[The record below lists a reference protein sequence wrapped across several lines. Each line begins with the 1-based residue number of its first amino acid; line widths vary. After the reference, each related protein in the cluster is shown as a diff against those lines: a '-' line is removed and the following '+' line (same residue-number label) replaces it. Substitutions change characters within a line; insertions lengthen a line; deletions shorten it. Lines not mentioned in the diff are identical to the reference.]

1 MAALRRNLH
10 LFIFSD
16 NVPIA
21 DEIAMKQEALR
32 RGLLCMGPDQGTAY
46 LGGVGLGFANVV
58 ARGRVGCVAAS
69 GTGLQAVVSRLDA
82 LGEGVSHAI
91 GVGGRDLS
99 EAVGG
104 AMTLFALD
112 ALAADPATEGIVL
125 VSKPPHPSVLDR
137 VEARLAAIPKP
148 TVICCVGAK
157 PRSPGKVVWVDTL
170 QQAADAIVAAMAGQR
185 WDSAPLSDA
194 GQVGKCLR
202 SLAGA
207 GCGGR
212 RILGLYTGGTLA
224 YETGHVLRGVFGD
237 DHPHRILDLG
247 DDEYTVGR
255 PHPMIDPRT
264 RGEMIVRAGADPR
277 DRRAARRPRAGQ
289 GRSRKPRGAPGRGGE
304 RGAPERTVGRA
315 RHRRARCGDRHGGR
329 PAGPRVAGGPAG
341 GGGHR
346 DARDECRC
354 RAVRG
359 HAGPPAVASRVD
371 AGDGVM
377 ETKVLPEAL
386 RVINVGL
393 ESFADDLR
401 ADGVPVVQLDWR
413 PPAGGNARLAAL
425 LAELDDEE

>member
-1 MAALRRNLH
+1 M
-10 LFIFSD
+10 
-16 NVPIA
+16 
-21 DEIAMKQEALR
+21 
-32 RGLLCMGPDQGTAY
+32 
-46 LGGVGLGFANVV
+46 
-58 ARGRVGCVAAS
+58 
-69 GTGLQAVVSRLDA
+69 
-82 LGEGVSHAI
+82 
-91 GVGGRDLS
+91 
-99 EAVGG
+99 
-104 AMTLFALD
+104 
-112 ALAADPATEGIVL
+112 
-125 VSKPPHPSVLDR
+125 
-137 VEARLAAIPKP
+137 
-148 TVICCVGAK
+148 GAK

-264 RGEMIVRAGADPR
+264 RGEMIVRAGDDPGIGVLLV
-277 DRRAARRPRAGQ
+277 DLVLGKGAHESPAAPLAEAVHEARRIARSG
-289 GRSRKPRGAPGRGGE
+289 GRDIAVLAAVIG
-304 RGAPERTVGRA
+304 TA
-315 RHRRARCGDRHGGR
+315 RR
-329 PAGPRVAGGPAG
+329 PAGPRVADGPAG

-359 HAGPPAVASRVD
+359 HAGPPAVAGRVD

-377 ETKVLPEAL
+377 ETKVLPESL

-401 ADGVPVVQLDWR
+401 ADGVPVVQMDWR